1 MTHSVDIQ
9 SSNAKESKGFQEFTF
24 IGDLSSKSTLESVK
38 QLDPNSDCHFLHQIP
53 TENSWLITKLYTSGK
68 VTRQLRSLRLK
79 PGKVVQLISK
89 TNNGSVI
96 LSFDDKLIGIG
107 SEIAQ
112 KIIVTF
118 AS

>member
-9 SSNAKESKGFQEFTF
+9 SLNARKSKEFQQFTF
-24 IGDLSSKSTLESVK
+24 IGDISSKSTLESVK
-38 QLDPNSDCHFLHQIP
+38 QLDPNLDCHFLHQVP

-68 VTRQLRSLRLK
+68 VTRQLRNLQLK
-79 PGKVVQLISK
+79 PGQVVQLVSK